1 MMTKKPVRA
10 SFAWAATIGL
20 LLLSAPQV
28 RAGGLA
34 RPNVGGPRAIALGGA
49 FAAIADDPTAL
60 HFNPAGLALLTKSSV
75 YAAGEFIYMPRYYEP
90 DLAAC
95 TENPDSPL
103 CQRQT
108 ASSSFSALPAF
119 GFASRLRKEGIP
131 SRLAFGVGF
140 WNTYGGQIDYRGN
153 ECETCGPGGT
163 DNRISGTILQSQDA
177 VLELVPGVGYQV
189 NDVLAVGA
197 AIRIGFGLFSSV
209 VYNRPKPAE
218 MSAFGLGAGAT
229 LGVMVT
235 PSKKINIAG
244 YYRTP
249 LRVTTSGSA
258 KVWTNPSTP
267 TNWDLELTQRW
278 PQEMGGA
285 IALHPMDRL
294 TLAGQFNWHG
304 WAINNVLD
312 PQFAGNPSLTQQSEI
327 KLDWNNSWSVHSGVE
342 YRINETVAVQAG
354 YSFDTEAVPHK
365 TMERQFIDGPKHM
378 VALGCNYLIAGSWR
392 VDMAFES
399 KLPEPVLIEDNSAE
413 YTDWGT
419 YPEVAGKNYAP
430 GEQDT
435 NLISFELGLQYL
447 Y

>member
-1 MMTKKPVRA
+1 MTKKPTRA
-10 SFAWAATIGL
+10 SFAWAAAIGL
-20 LLLSAPQV
+20 LLLAAPPV

-75 YAAGEFIYMPRYYEP
+75 YAAGEFIYMPRSYEP
-90 DLAAC
+90 QFADDSCAA
-95 TENPDSPL
+95 NPDSPA
-103 CQRQT
+103 CQTQT
-108 ASSSFSALPAF
+108 ASSSFTALPAL

-140 WNTYGGQIDYRGN
+140 WNTFGGQIDYRGN

-163 DNRISGTILQSQDA
+163 DNRISGTVLQSQDA
-177 VLELVPGVGYQV
+177 VLELVPGVAYEV

-197 AIRIGFGLFSSV
+197 AARIGFGLFSSE
-209 VYNRPKPAE
+209 VYNRPNSAE
-218 MSAFGLGAGAT
+218 MSGFGLGAGAT
-229 LGVMVT
+229 FGVMIT

-244 YYRTP
+244 FYRTP
-249 LRVTTSGSA
+249 LYVTVTGEG
-258 KVWTNPSTP
+258 TIYTRP
-267 TNWDLELTQRW
+267 TATDVDLELTQRW

-285 IALHPMDRL
+285 IALHPIEQL

-304 WAINNVLD
+304 WSINNVLD
-312 PQFAGNPSLTQQSEI
+312 PQFAGQPALTRQAEF
-327 KLDWNNSWSVHSGVE
+327 KLDWNDSWSVHSGIE

-354 YSFDTEAVPHK
+354 YSYDRQAVPMK

-378 VALGCNYLIAGSWR
+378 LALGFNYLIAGAWR
-392 VDMAFES
+392 IDAAFEY
-399 KLPEPVLIEDNSAE
+399 KVPEPMHINDNSAE
-413 YTDWGT
+413 YGDWGT
-419 YPEVAGKNYAP
+419 SPEVAGEHYSP
-430 GEQDT
+430 GKQEADLT
-435 NLISFELGLQYL
+435 SFELALQYL